1 MWRCT
6 TETWRCIGDVAVA
19 PPTTSTK
26 AFTIRFYN
34 IDQTVELEF
43 LDTILQS
50 KMLLDE
56 DPGTVRILNN
66 AFLEIKN

>member
-1 MWRCT
+1 MWLLLPQRHQQK
-6 TETWRCIGDVAVA
+6 R
-19 PPTTSTK
+19 S
-26 AFTIRFYN
+26 RFGFHN
-34 IDQTVELEF
+34 IDHTVELEF